1 MAAAAQNRYAEK
13 WTRERTLRALEY
25 IKSFTNEPDC
35 IYLGSALSRAG
46 YYEDVWRYWRKK
58 WARDH
63 DITYMMKMLMQTFE
77 AKIVERVSNSKMP
90 VRFAMFALS
99 HHYGWG
105 RENKEDDLSYLAEED
120 RKAPLPTLSEGE
132 GFNTPLPTFATANKS
147 ATADKFPEGEGSGPI
162 QTLPEGQ
169 AGLSE
174 GEGLHTELHEE
185 DAEEE
190 PEMEDEV
197 YEVTTPDTYDR
208 YEPGSYNQPRMTYA
222 ERDFYAHKVTCY
234 NMEHADAPITELLG
248 YYDGPVPEGKDG
260 IAWDGGHFRR
270 YDGGQ

>member
-63 DITYMMKMLMQTFE
+63 DITYTIKMLMQTFE

-90 VRFAMFALS
+90 VRFAMFALA

-105 RENKEDDLSYLAEED
+105 WEKQDDDLSYLAEED
-120 RKAPLPTLSEGE
+120 RRQAH
-132 GFNTPLPTFATANKS
+132 
-147 ATADKFPEGEGSGPI
+147 GPI
-162 QTLPEGQ
+162 QTLPERQ
-169 AGLSE
+169 AGFPKE
-174 GEGLHTELHEE
+174 GGLNAELHEE
-185 DAEEE
+185 DGEEE
-190 PEMEDEV
+190 PEIEDEV
-197 YEVTTPDTYDR
+197 YEVTTPGTYDR